1 MSFLGTRLMLGPV
14 SVRMVGHEAKLTARF
29 MFTDEGGAL
38 HGYIDH
44 DTAIADLPEE
54 LQEAVRELNKQLVA
68 WGMKT
73 HYGVEVISSG
83 PVTRKGLAD
92 ALNHDSE
99 PGVEQG

>member
-1 MSFLGTRLMLGPV
+1 MS
-14 SVRMVGHEAKLTARF
+14 GHEAKLQVRF
-29 MFTDEGGAL
+29 MFTDEAGRL

-44 DTAIADLPEE
+44 DTAIADLPGE
-54 LQEAVRELNKQLVA
+54 LREAIEKLNEQISA

-73 HYGVEVISSG
+73 HYGVDVSSSASA